1 MTKLTP
7 ELIEVFNRLMHIPIN
22 DVVILED
29 GISNVNYLI
38 NHQYVMKVKTKDLD
52 PFNHIPTDVY
62 IQSLMADQ
70 SLSADVI
77 AYDKEARVII
87 STYLSNTKYL
97 PPNPNEKDLGMV
109 ANVIQILHQ
118 MPTDGVRSFD
128 PVNRYRTYQEL
139 ANTPPLFPKL
149 EEELLKEFTLYFQT
163 APQVLS
169 HNDVVQGNLLFKDDH
184 LYLIDYE
191 YAGLNDPLF
200 DHLSFLTENN
210 IDNQQTIDRYFH
222 EILKDQFHFEQAFLI
237 RYITF
242 IDLLWYYWALAYHQ
256 KTKKAIFLEI
266 AEIKKN
272 RLITRLT

>member
-7 ELIEVFNRLMHIPIN
+7 ELIEVFNRLVYIPIT

-29 GISNVNYLI
+29 GISNINYLI
-38 NHQYVMKVKTKDLD
+38 NRQYVMKVKTKDLD

-62 IQSLMADQ
+62 IQSLMANQ
-70 SLSADVI
+70 SLSADVL

-87 STYLSNTKYL
+87 STYLPNTKYL
-97 PPNPNEKDLGMV
+97 PPNPNEKDLEMV

-139 ANTPPLFPKL
+139 ANTPPLFPEL

-163 APQVLS
+163 APQVVS
-169 HNDVVQGNLLFKDDH
+169 HNDVVRGNLLFQAGE
-184 LYLIDYE
+184 LNLIDYE

-210 IDNQQTIDRYFH
+210 LDNPQTLALYFQG
-222 EILKDQFHFEQAFLI
+222 ILKDQFRLEQKFLI

-242 IDLLWYYWALAYHQ
+242 IDLLWYYWAKAYYQ

-272 RLITRLT
+272 RLIARLT